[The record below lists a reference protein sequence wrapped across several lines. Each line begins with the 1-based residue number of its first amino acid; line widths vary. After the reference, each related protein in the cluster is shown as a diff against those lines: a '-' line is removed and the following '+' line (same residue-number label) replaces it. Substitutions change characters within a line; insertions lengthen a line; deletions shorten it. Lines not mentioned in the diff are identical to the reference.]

1 MSEDLKQHILKN
13 GFTLGVV
20 YICIDILKYLG
31 GAEYFVNTY
40 VGVLSILI
48 AVVVPI
54 YYTFKFRASN
64 EGFID
69 FRTAFSS
76 CTGILLAAG
85 FIELVFQ
92 ILLLNIIDTQFA
104 SELLDVSINTAV
116 AQFEAFGMSEDEIT
130 KIVTAMESTSSYS
143 PMNMLKGFGFMVVG
157 YTIFGLIVAAFTKND
172 RPEFS
177 EE

>member
-1 MSEDLKQHILKN
+1 MMSEELKQHILKN
-13 GFTLGVV
+13 GITLAVI
-20 YICIDILKYLG
+20 YICIDILKYVG

-54 YYTFKFRASN
+54 YFTFQYRSAN

-69 FRTAFSS
+69 FKTAFSS

-85 FIELVFQ
+85 FVELVFQ
-92 ILLLNIIDTQFA
+92 IILLNIIDTQFA
-104 SELLDVSINTAV
+104 VELLDVSINTAV
-116 AQFEAFGMSEDEIT
+116 SQFEAFGMSDEEIA
-130 KIVTAMESTSSYS
+130 KIVDAMESTSSYS
-143 PMNMLKGFGFMVVG
+143 PLNMLKGFGFMVVG
-157 YTIFGLIVAAFTKND
+157 YTIFGLMVAAFTKRE

-177 EE
+177 

>member
-1 MSEDLKQHILKN
+1 MMSEELKQHILKN
-13 GFTLGVV
+13 GITLAVI
-20 YICIDILKYLG
+20 YICIDILKYVG

-54 YYTFKFRASN
+54 YFTFQYRSAN

-69 FRTAFSS
+69 FKTAFSS

-85 FIELVFQ
+85 FVELVFQ
-92 ILLLNIIDTQFA
+92 IILLNIIDTQFA
-104 SELLDVSINTAV
+104 VELLDVSINTAV
-116 AQFEAFGMSEDEIT
+116 SQFEAFGMSEDEIA
-130 KIVTAMESTSSYS
+130 KIVDAMESTSSYS
-143 PMNMLKGFGFMVVG
+143 PLNMLKGFGFMVVG
-157 YTIFGLIVAAFTKND
+157 YTIFGLMVAAFTKRE

-177 EE
+177 

>member
-1 MSEDLKQHILKN
+1 MMSEELKQHILKN
-13 GFTLGVV
+13 GITLAVI
-20 YICIDILKYLG
+20 YICIDILKYVG

-54 YYTFKFRASN
+54 YFTFQYRSAN

-69 FRTAFSS
+69 FKTAFSS

-85 FIELVFQ
+85 FLELVFQ
-92 ILLLNIIDTQFA
+92 IILLNIIDTQFA
-104 SELLDVSINTAV
+104 VELLDVSINTAV
-116 AQFEAFGMSEDEIT
+116 SQFEAFGMSEDKIAEI
-130 KIVTAMESTSSYS
+130 VDAMESTSSYS
-143 PMNMLKGFGFMVVG
+143 PLNMLKGFGFMVVG
-157 YTIFGLIVAAFTKND
+157 YTIFGLMVAAFIKRE

-177 EE
+177 

>member
-1 MSEDLKQHILKN
+1 MSEELKQHILKN
-13 GFTLGVV
+13 GLILGVV
-20 YICIDILKYLG
+20 YICIEIFKYIG

-40 VGVLSILI
+40 VGILSILI

-69 FRTAFSS
+69 FKTAFSS

-85 FIELVFQ
+85 FIQLVFQ
-92 ILLLNIIDTQFA
+92 IFLLNIIDTEFA
-104 SELLDVSINTAV
+104 SQLIDISINTAV
-116 AQFEAFGMSEDEIT
+116 SQFEAFGMSEDEIIE
-130 KIVTAMESTSSYS
+130 IVSAMESASSYS
-143 PMNMLKGFGFMVVG
+143 PMNMLKGFGYMVFG
-157 YTIFGLIVAAFTKND
+157 YTIFGLIVAAFTKKD
-172 RPEFS
+172 KPEFN

>member
-1 MSEDLKQHILKN
+1 MMSEELKQHILKN
-13 GFTLGVV
+13 GFTLAVI
-20 YICIDILKYLG
+20 YICIDILKYVG

-54 YYTFKFRASN
+54 YFTFQYRSAN

-69 FRTAFSS
+69 FKTAFSS

-85 FIELVFQ
+85 FVELVFQ
-92 ILLLNIIDTQFA
+92 IILLNIIDTQFA
-104 SELLDVSINTAV
+104 VELLDVSINTAV
-116 AQFEAFGMSEDEIT
+116 SQFEAFGMSDEEIA
-130 KIVTAMESTSSYS
+130 KIVDAMESTSSYS
-143 PMNMLKGFGFMVVG
+143 PLNMLKGFGFMVVG
-157 YTIFGLIVAAFTKND
+157 YTIFGLMVAAFTKRE

-177 EE
+177 